1 VRDPDGHELEA
12 ADQSRVSCERMQR
25 FIGYELRSTALD
37 AARDFYAQVCGDSF
51 WQSGVTLAPLPEPAR
66 LRGAPAHWLGEIG
79 VADWQASCGRF
90 VELGAER
97 LGPVQRSSRGAERAL
112 FREPFGAIVSLVRAS
127 SGTAAAKALVAWH
140 LMHSPDLERSSL
152 CYRTLCGWSLQEY
165 VDLGADAGRHRLFA
179 WDASGPTVGS
189 MTQITRVA
197 QVHPQWLFFFAV
209 DHLDR
214 ALARVRELGGLAL
227 APLTTASGARAAG
240 CDDPQGGAFGL
251 WQAGA

>member
-1 VRDPDGHELEA
+1 
-12 ADQSRVSCERMQR
+12 
-25 FIGYELRSTALD
+25 
-37 AARDFYAQVCGDSF
+37 
-51 WQSGVTLAPLPEPAR
+51 
-66 LRGAPAHWLGEIG
+66 
-79 VADWQASCGRF
+79 

-112 FREPFGAIVSLVRAS
+112 FRDPFGAIVSLVPAS
-127 SGTAAAKALVAWH
+127 DEAPVSSPVAWH
-140 LMHSPDLERSSL
+140 VMHGPDLERALL

-179 WDASGPTVGS
+179 WQASGPTVGS
-189 MTQITRVA
+189 MTEMTRVA
-197 QVHPQWLFFFAV
+197 EVHPQWLLFFAV
-209 DHLDR
+209 AELDR

-251 WQAGA
+251 WQAVG